1 MNAFQL
7 DFYPRL
13 RAWHELRNN
22 LTDALLH
29 EQCIEVDKFWQQ
41 SPMSNHYLH
50 PADIKSWPDPW
61 QLINDNIYCSYSR
74 ALGMIYTLLLLGVT
88 DIDLVD
94 CIDYN
99 NENVVLVLVDNARYA
114 MNYWPNTVVNNKI
127 QNFTIVRKYDLT
139 PIIQRVGKL

>member
-114 MNYWPNTVVNNKI
+114 MNYLPNTVVNNKI